1 MARSTPAQKPRGL
14 ASSSSMFFF
23 LKAFQYQQ
31 GCTARDRGIG
41 EVECRKIM
49 LTPVELQKVHHIA
62 IRDPIDQIAQRAA
75 EDHAQRQREQ
85 GLRSM
90 PAQQPDY
97 PDRSGYRDDAEQPA
111 LHPARIAEKAE
122 RRAGIMR
129 QHQIEY
135 AENIQ
140 AFAIAK
146 MAGDPRLAQLVE
158 NNNQCAQGEPLG
170 KGHLHHFNP
179 NQNPPPLSPPLSGG
193 KPTSSPDKPVLSLS
207 KRGRVGGVLR
217 ILPHLAA
224 TEQIAHATS
233 DRKST
238 RLNSSHSQ
246 NS

>member
-14 ASSSSMFFF
+14 ANSSSMFFSH
-23 LKAFQYQQ
+23 KAFQYQQ
-31 GCTARDRGIG
+31 SCPAGDCGIG
-41 EVECRKIM
+41 KVVCRKIM
-49 LTPVELQKVHHIA
+49 LTPVKLQKVHHIT
-62 IRDPIDQIAQRAA
+62 IRQAIDQIAQRAA
-75 EDHAQRQREQ
+75 KYHAQRKGEQ
-85 GLRSM
+85 SLRNMS
-90 PAQQPDY
+90 AQQPDY
-97 PDRSGYRDDAEQPA
+97 PDRSDYRDDAEQPA

-129 QHQIEY
+129 QHQIDY

-179 NQNPPPLSPPLSGG
+179 NQNPTPLSPPLSGG

-207 KRGRVGGVLR
+207 KRGGGGGVLR

-224 TEQIAHATS
+224 TEQIAHATPAQRRMLRIS
-233 DRKST
+233 
-238 RLNSSHSQ
+238 
-246 NS
+246 